1 VLLRATTENVGLLGP
16 EWPRLGTVG
25 AADYPQAY
33 GLIEGLSADVL
44 HRSHR
49 PGCRKNLQE
58 KYPVILTIP
67 ATKPGLR

>member
-1 VLLRATTENVGLLGP
+1 VLLRATTENVGLLGL

-49 PGCRKNLQE
+49 PGCSKNLQE
-58 KYPVILTIP
+58 KYTALLTIP
-67 ATKPGLR
+67 VTKHGLR